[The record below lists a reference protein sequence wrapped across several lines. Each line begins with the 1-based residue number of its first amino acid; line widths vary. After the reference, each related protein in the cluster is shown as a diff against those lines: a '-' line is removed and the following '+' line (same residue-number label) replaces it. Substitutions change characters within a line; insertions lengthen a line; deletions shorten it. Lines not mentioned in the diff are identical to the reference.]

1 MAVASAAESASM
13 LLVNPHLLSV
23 GMPACVGRTEADR
36 DRDRETERQACNGNG
51 ARREGERE
59 RECAARQQPPGLQG
73 ELMHRQ

>member
-1 MAVASAAESASM
+1 MVLAVAVASAAESASM

-51 ARREGERE
+51 ARREGESERE
-59 RECAARQQPPGLQG
+59 RVCGKTATTWSPG
-73 ELMHRQ
+73 